1 MPRHRSL
8 NLKRFVDSIPQDLM
22 GRYLVIAFGRIN
34 TLPSL
39 DSESIVDFLD
49 KRADP
54 DLRNRIYEDF
64 THINDLGEKV
74 MNILVKA
81 VNKYGIETSGEET
94 KQELAMHLFLNHR
107 EAFDYAYDHYCLFN
121 SSSKISYHK
130 VPPCALSMTENKMK
144 RFKQK
149 IVEFYS
155 NLAKGRECLVR
166 HYDEGDQI
174 VIVVIHGSYR
184 RSVSAWEKGN
194 LNTLFYR
201 PAKEDILQFDIKTSV
216 LSIQAPYQKDK
227 LNYIKAFTH
236 TILEKE
242 DDIDESE
249 RDATYSLAPIQD
261 GTFNFGGNE
270 TVTSVKLLEVKMSL
284 RGSTNPDVMIRSSDV
299 LETFR
304 NDVLGINI
312 NSGDLVHA
320 KFRFGL
326 EVDGRFRKVTFEITP
341 PNITNLTTKRYAN
354 IISAYLEENGV
365 KLI

>member
-1 MPRHRSL
+1 L

-22 GRYLVIAFGRIN
+22 GRYLVIAFGRVN

-54 DLRNRIYEDF
+54 NLRSRIYEDF

-74 MNILVKA
+74 MNILVKS
-81 VNKYGIETSGEET
+81 VNRYGIETSGEET

-121 SSSKISYHK
+121 SSSKTSYHK
-130 VPPCALSMTENKMK
+130 VPPCALLMTDSKIK
-144 RFKQK
+144 RFKKK

-201 PAKEDILQFDIKTSV
+201 PAKEDILRFDKKTSV
-216 LSIQAPYQKDK
+216 LSIKAPYKKDK
-227 LNYIKAFTH
+227 NNYIDAF
-236 TILEKE
+236 IESIME
-242 DDIDESE
+242 DDCQKEYPD
-249 RDATYSLAPIQD
+249 RDATYTLKPLQNE
-261 GTFNFGGNE
+261 TFNFVGNE
-270 TVTSVKLLEVKMSL
+270 VIRSITLLEVRLSL
-284 RGSTNPDVMIRSSDV
+284 RG
-299 LETFR
+299 
-304 NDVLGINI
+304 
-312 NSGDLVHA
+312 
-320 KFRFGL
+320 
-326 EVDGRFRKVTFEITP
+326 
-341 PNITNLTTKRYAN
+341 
-354 IISAYLEENGV
+354 
-365 KLI
+365 